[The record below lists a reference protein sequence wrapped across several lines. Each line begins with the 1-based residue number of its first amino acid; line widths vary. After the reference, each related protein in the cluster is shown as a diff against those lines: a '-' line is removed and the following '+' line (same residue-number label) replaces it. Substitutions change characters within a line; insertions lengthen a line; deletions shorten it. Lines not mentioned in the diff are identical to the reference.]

1 MDIDLKET
9 WRIFFFTRK
18 SGKTQTV
25 ILRENATNCTL
36 AAVESISGRILQ
48 VNTYKLNIHFSRKF
62 LNKYLL

>member
-1 MDIDLKET
+1 MSIYSNET
-9 WRIFFFTRK
+9 SRNFFFFYTARDANNN
-18 SGKTQTV
+18 S
-25 ILRENATNCTL
+25 RENTIKCTL